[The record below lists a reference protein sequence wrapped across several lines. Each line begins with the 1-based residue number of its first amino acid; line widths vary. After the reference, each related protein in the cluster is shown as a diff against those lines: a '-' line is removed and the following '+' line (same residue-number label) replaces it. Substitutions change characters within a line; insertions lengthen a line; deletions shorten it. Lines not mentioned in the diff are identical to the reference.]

1 MSDAPTRCCVPATS
15 GRCANAPQ
23 PGVQSRYIGPVE
35 IAACNLPKHQK
46 ALWSLP
52 SFTRREGYCGADG
65 CCKVAPSGLCVEH
78 FNLYRRHGVLP
89 RLLLATEPA
98 PMPTPAATVEM
109 PAVQPPPPNPAP
121 PHAVAPPPRGILDR
135 ATGPGTDGASDGEE
149 VEPEPTAPGP
159 TMAELQEQV
168 RTLQAQLTA
177 AKVNN
182 AADLCDAALSGLR
195 IVAESA
201 PLAREAEAARAR
213 GIVQSLSETIT
224 AVTAALDADP
234 ERSPAYDDK
243 DQPIPLPRR
252 VEIALMPDGIGH
264 SRGERRAHELEVK
277 LGNLEAMDYP
287 GQLQTAIAEIET
299 ACVMLR
305 RLGGTSHSVPDLL
318 MQVLSPEDRRAILE
332 VEAAEWR
339 AAIARM
345 KARRVNPPTP
355 EKLAEYAGKLARV
368 EAQIAALDHSPDAGN
383 MVS

>member
-65 CCKVAPSGLCVEH
+65 CCKVAPSGLCIEH
-78 FNLYRRHGVLP
+78 HNLYRRHGVLP

-98 PMPTPAATVEM
+98 PMVLTPLPV
-109 PAVQPPPPNPAP
+109 PAVQPPPTPEVPDA
-121 PHAVAPPPRGILDR
+121 G
-135 ATGPGTDGASDGEE
+135 ATS
-149 VEPEPTAPGP
+149 EPTAPGP
-159 TMAELQEQV
+159 TMAELQEQI

-195 IVAESA
+195 IVAESG
-201 PLAREAEAARAR
+201 PLARVAELEAAAEREREGRRQAELE
-213 GIVQSLSETIT
+213 IDAI
-224 AVTAALDADP
+224 TAALDADP
-234 ERSPAYDDK
+234 ERSPAYDDN
-243 DQPIPLPRR
+243 DEPIPLPRR
-252 VEIALMPDGIGH
+252 VEIALMPEGIGH
-264 SRGERRAHELEVK
+264 SRGERHAHELEVK

-305 RLGGTSHSVPDLL
+305 RLGGTSYSVPDLL

-332 VEAAEWR
+332 VEAAEGR
-339 AAIARM
+339 ATIARL